1 MNDQKNRWSDVRTPS
16 ELWQLKEVKASV
28 LTIIIGLAITIFGS
42 LVLQSSTASMIVS
55 FVGAIV
61 ILAAVEQIAK
71 WVPKNRQQ
79 K

>member
-1 MNDQKNRWSDVRTPS
+1 MNDQKKPWSDVRTPS

-28 LTIIIGLAITIFGS
+28 LTIIIGLAITVFGS
-42 LVLQSSTASMIVS
+42 LVLKSTTASIIVS

-71 WVPKNRQQ
+71 WVPKNRQG